1 MLRGRRALLRRARST
16 DDVPKQTEQNVQVEG
31 LLERSVALALP
42 GRGAVLKLPAIGGAD
57 DDGRGAEHGVL
68 LEGGE
73 HLQTCLRRLHAEVKD
88 PNFRIFTDR
97 TTITVFNHELFVR
110 GTDIQEIF
118 AQLGVD
124 EATHAFY
131 LGREL
136 AKAKLAITLGKTYRQ
151 EGALSWGYL
160 TPPDEVRSEHVKLTQ
175 RRRRP
180 DAPAARRDQS
190 R

>member
-1 MLRGRRALLRRARST
+1 ARGGVVRAGHCHRRLLLPRVRHRT
-16 DDVPKQTEQNVQVEG
+16 PPENLDDRLVTAKDPVI
-31 LLERSVALALP
+31 LEY
-42 GRGAVLKLPAIGGAD
+42 D
-57 DDGRGAEHGVL
+57 EAE
-68 LEGGE
+68 
-73 HLQTCLRRLHAEVKD
+73 LRRLHAEVKD
-88 PNFRIFTDR
+88 PTFRIFTDR

-151 EGALSWGYL
+151 EGALPWGYL

-180 DAPAARRDQS
+180 DGAAPRHAEGS
-190 R
+190 